1 MDVGCPARLR
11 TFILS
16 TAPMSQTHD
25 PRERRRPTTAVNRLA
40 VGVVAAL
47 VVIGACSTSEGV
59 DEAVRQAAMLDP
71 LNPAVWIPGGD
82 VHTGS
87 DDWDAEYPAGS
98 PYSKVDEDPQRW
110 TVEGFWLQTH
120 EVTHAEYARFD
131 STHVVPEGEA
141 LRPVVD
147 VTWPEAMAYARSLG
161 GSLPSE
167 VHWEYAA
174 RGAERRLYPWG
185 DDEPDCRR
193 AHYRECEPRTSLD
206 VGSRPADVT
215 PEGVVDLAGNVREW
229 VIPPWFDPARHP
241 ANPDAMRL
249 KGGSFAHPAFFLR
262 AASVTNRLAAFQ
274 RFDNVGFR
282 VAWGTGP
289 LTR

>member
-1 MDVGCPARLR
+1 MSVKPTHSRRFLGAQRPSSVAGC
-11 TFILS
+11 IL
-16 TAPMSQTHD
+16 AI
-25 PRERRRPTTAVNRLA
+25 VLA
-40 VGVVAAL
+40 
-47 VVIGACSTSEGV
+47 ACAGGGEV
-59 DEAVRQAAMLDP
+59 DDAVREAAMSDP
-71 LNPAVWIPGGD
+71 LNPAIWIPGGD

-87 DDWDAEYPAGS
+87 DDWDGEYPTGS

-110 TVEGFWLQTH
+110 TLEGFWLQEH
-120 EVTHAEYARFD
+120 EVTNAEYARFD
-131 STHVVPEGEA
+131 TAHTYPAGEDR
-141 LRPVVD
+141 RPVVN
-147 VTWPEAMAYARSLG
+147 VTWSEAMAYAQSLG

-167 VHWEYAA
+167 VHWEFAA
-174 RGAERRLYPWG
+174 RGTARRLYPWG
-185 DDEPDCRR
+185 DEAPDCAL
-193 AHYRECEPRTSLD
+193 AHYRDCEPSSAVD
-206 VGSRPADVT
+206 VGSRRGDVT
-215 PEGVVDLAGNVREW
+215 PQGVRDLAGNVREW
-229 VIPPWFDPARHP
+229 VLPQWFDPAVHP